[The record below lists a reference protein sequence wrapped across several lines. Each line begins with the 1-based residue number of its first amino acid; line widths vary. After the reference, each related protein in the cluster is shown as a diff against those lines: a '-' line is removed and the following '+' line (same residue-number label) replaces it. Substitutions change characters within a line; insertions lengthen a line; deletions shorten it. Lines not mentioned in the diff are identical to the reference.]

1 VALAK
6 KTKKKKKQ
14 GKKTVAN
21 WLFAQTTHVAVSKSM
36 FACRVVS
43 GV

>member
-6 KTKKKKKQ
+6 KTKKERKKE
-14 GKKTVAN
+14 KKTVAN
-21 WLFAQTTHVAVSKSM
+21 WLFAQTTQIAVLISK
-36 FACRVVS
+36 FACRVAS